1 MLIRIEIMNDV
12 TSAKILFVEDEEAVL
27 SSMKKFF
34 DKQGFFTLGAR
45 SSEEALTLATR
56 HKPDIAILDVMLH
69 EGPEGQKDDPKS
81 QKSGFDICK
90 SLRDNGF
97 SQPIIFLTACTTEQ
111 EKLLGFEVGA
121 DDYVTKPFS
130 LPVLLARVRANLKR
144 VGNIRKLYTYGNVVV
159 DLEVHEIRHT
169 VGDTVEKEALSRR
182 ECDLISYLIQNRGR
196 IISREKLL
204 EKVWDYNAGVHTRT
218 VDTHILTVRK
228 KLRDDAIKPMFIQ
241 THHGV
246 GYQFIGTEF

>member
-1 MLIRIEIMNDV
+1 MNDV
-12 TSAKILFVEDEEAVL
+12 TSHKILFVEDEEAVL

-34 DKQGFFTLGAR
+34 EKQGFFTLGAR
-45 SSEEALTLATR
+45 SSAEALDMATR
-56 HKPDIAILDVMLH
+56 HQPDIAILDVMLH
-69 EGPEGQKDDPKS
+69 EGPEGQKDDPNT
-81 QKSGFDICK
+81 QKNGFDICK
-90 SLRDNGF
+90 TLRDSGF
-97 SQPIIFLTACTTEQ
+97 SQPIIFLTACSTEQ

-130 LPVLLARVRANLKR
+130 LPVLLARVKANLKR
-144 VGNIRKLYTYGNVVV
+144 IGGIRKLYTFGTVEI
-159 DLEVHEIRHT
+159 DLEVHEIRHK
-169 VGDTVEKEALSRR
+169 VGDTIEKETLSRR
-182 ECDLISYLIQNRGR
+182 ECDLISHLIQKKGS

-204 EKVWDYNAGVHTRT
+204 EEVWGYKTGVHTRT

-246 GYQFIGTEF
+246 GYQFIGVEF